1 MHLSTSEAASELRIS
16 ARQVRRTVASGRVVA
31 AKYGAAHALSHRQVQ
46 ALERTAHRGRN
57 WTDAVQR
64 AALDLLATGK
74 TSELS
79 NAALSSSERSRLKQR
94 LRSLGAGALA
104 GQLLRGRVSLRRAA
118 SDEAKSRFVPAL
130 ASELGLSTRGGLCIL
145 VAPDASR
152 VARRA
157 HLGLDDSGDIAVVEG
172 DEAHRR
178 ALEALALYVYGDARE
193 CSAASE
199 WITSAQKAL

>member
-1 MHLSTSEAASELRIS
+1 MHLSTSEVASELGVT
-16 ARQVRRTVASGRVVA
+16 ARQVRRAVASGRVVA
-31 AKYGAAHALSHRQVQ
+31 AKYGASNALSQRQVQ

-64 AALDLLATGK
+64 AALDLLSTGK
-74 TSELS
+74 TSELT

-94 LRSLGAGALA
+94 IRSLGAGALA

-118 SDEAKSRFVPAL
+118 SDEIKSRFVPVL
-130 ASELGLSTRGGLCIL
+130 ASELGLSARGGLCVL
-145 VAPDASR
+145 VAHDASR

-178 ALEALALYVYGDARE
+178 PLEALALYVYGDVRE
-193 CSAASE
+193 CAAASQ
-199 WITSAQKAL
+199 WIESAQKAL